1 MAYGDVLLID
11 LPPSNG
17 REQSGRRPT
26 VVVQSNTANEPTLIV
41 APVTS
46 NLRTNRF
53 AFSVRVEPTPENG
66 LTVPSV
72 VLVFQL
78 RAVDKDRIIRKLG
91 QLSAEDLA
99 LVEAEV
105 WRMLRP
111 PTAEK

>member
-1 MAYGDVLLID
+1 MAYGDVLLVD

-46 NLRTNRF
+46 NLRTHRF
-53 AFSVRVEPTPENG
+53 TFSVRVEPTAENG

-78 RAVDKDRIIRKLG
+78 RAVDKTRIVRKLG
-91 QLSAEDLA
+91 QLSESDLA
-99 LVEAEV
+99 LIEAALWE
-105 WRMLRP
+105 MLP
-111 PTAEK
+111 SSKT